1 MAGRNRLAFLKF
13 LIGAIAAFLL
23 IIPAHADMLVGS
35 PGDSGSCIPF
45 GCSDA
50 AVFQQVFDASLFSNP
65 VTITGL
71 QFLVYDDPFGPPNV
85 DTIFPAHFHIQ
96 FSIVPVAVNALDST
110 LANNLGGA
118 VVVQDFFIGQ
128 VADPVGGMFSID
140 TTPANFFTY
149 DPALGN
155 LLMQIETDADFN
167 DPTITMFA
175 SANTA
180 SGGKFSSAWDSG
192 INTIQCPD
200 NSAASSCLAPDSGLV
215 VNFRTATDV
224 NPVPEPSAILLL
236 LTALALVGISSRRRR
251 PSTRATKS
259 SL

>member
-1 MAGRNRLAFLKF
+1 MAGRNRLTFLR
-13 LIGAIAAFLL
+13 LLVGTVAALLL

-50 AVFQQVFDASLFSNP
+50 SVFQQVFDASLFSSP

-71 QFLVYDDPFGPPNV
+71 QFLVFDDPFGPPNV
-85 DTIFPAHFHIQ
+85 DTVFPAQFHIQ

-110 LANNLGGA
+110 LANNLSGA

-128 VADPVGGMFSID
+128 VADPVGGLFTID

-175 SANTA
+175 STNTA
-180 SGGKFSSAWDSG
+180 SGGKFSSAWDSTP
-192 INTIQCPD
+192 NTIQCPD
-200 NSAASSCLAPDSGLV
+200 GSSASSCLAPDSGLV
-215 VNFRTATDV
+215 VDFRTATDIST
-224 NPVPEPSAILLL
+224 VPEPSAILLL
-236 LTALALVGISSRRRR
+236 FTVLAMVAVPGWRRRV
-251 PSTRATKS
+251 KS